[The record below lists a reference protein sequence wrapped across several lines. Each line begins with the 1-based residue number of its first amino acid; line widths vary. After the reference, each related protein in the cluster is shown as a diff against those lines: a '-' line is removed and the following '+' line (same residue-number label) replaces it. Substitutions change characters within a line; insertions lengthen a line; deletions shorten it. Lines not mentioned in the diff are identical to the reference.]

1 MLCSTGIA
9 VGFVGLMLK
18 IQQNETPYDKSVTV
32 NKTIFTKLTLV
43 RELLFMNCHTELREN
58 STNGLVAD
66 EM

>member
-1 MLCSTGIA
+1 
-9 VGFVGLMLK
+9 MLK